1 MVTAFDFDL
10 PFAPCREPFRDSD
23 FNSDSN
29 SDSIAGEN
37 VRKVHGNNAQGKSC
51 VLKWRKRDLLTS
63 LMKLIRYH
71 TRQ

>member
-37 VRKVHGNNAQGKSC
+37 VRKVHGKNGINVIC
-51 VLKWRKRDLLTS
+51 
-63 LMKLIRYH
+63 
-71 TRQ
+71 

>member
-1 MVTAFDFDL
+1 MVTAFDFYL

-37 VRKVHGNNAQGKSC
+37 VRKVHGNNAQGKILC
-51 VLKWRKRDLLTS
+51 FKMALRTRYVS
-63 LMKLIRYH
+63 L
-71 TRQ
+71 